1 MKTFKLIVF
10 GMMLMLAGTTY
21 GQLSVRVNVGTPP
34 AWGPAG
40 YNDVRYYYLPD
51 IECYYD
57 VQTSMFVYPMG
68 SRWIH
73 SRELPARY
81 RGYDLYHGYKVTMN
95 GYHGNTPYM
104 HFRENRMSY
113 GKGYRGREQH
123 NIGERHDNRGRGH
136 EVYQQNRYNHG
147 NDRGVDRNI
156 GKNNHQQERG
166 NAKGPQNN
174 RGNDKNKNEGHD
186 NGNRK

>member
-68 SRWIH
+68 NRWVH
-73 SRELPARY
+73 SRALPARY

-95 GYHGNTPYM
+95 GYHGNTPYL

-123 NIGERHDNRGRGH
+123 NIGERHENHDRGREG
-136 EVYQQNRYNHG
+136 VQSNRNFHG
-147 NDRGVDRNI
+147 NERGGDRNV
-156 GKNNHQQERG
+156 GRDNHQERG
-166 NAKGPQNN
+166 KGQNDH
-174 RGNDKNKNEGHD
+174 GNDKNKNEGHD